1 MGLTAL
7 KGKKSKKK
15 TIRSKARTGLAGVP
29 IEKGFDVVKEY
40 FHIEVDKKDS
50 NKQDKT
56 WVKKNVPQ
64 PAKYI

>member
-29 IEKGFDVVKEY
+29 VEKGFEPLKYLENLAKENL
-40 FHIEVDKKDS
+40 ERTKKEL
-50 NKQDKT
+50 KF
-56 WVKKNVPQ
+56 
-64 PAKYI
+64 